1 MEISLISQIVA
12 GAIFVITFAGIL
24 ADRIDRTIVAL
35 VGASAM
41 MISGLLLDFYSQ
53 AEAFETIEL
62 ETLGLLLGM
71 MILVALLAETGFF
84 QYLAT
89 YTAKRSGGNPW
100 RLLVILGTI
109 TTLLSLFLDNVT
121 TIVLIAP
128 VTILIAE
135 ILGISPIPY
144 LMAEAL
150 LSDTGGVAT
159 LVGDPPNILI
169 GSAANLSFNDFIVNL
184 APIVFVAWIAVLFM
198 LKYLFR
204 KDLAKQPV
212 DPEAIQKLDEN
223 ALLKDRASLR
233 KILIVLAAVILLFF
247 LHSIL
252 HLSPSFIA
260 IAGAAVALLLIKP
273 DIEELLKEIEWS
285 ILLFFSALFIVVG
298 GLEASGILSIV
309 AEKITSLAVTDVLL
323 TGIILIWTG
332 AALSAIVDNIPYT
345 IIMIPIIHDLG
356 ALGVDITPLWWA
368 LALGAGFGGNGTP
381 IGSTANIITIRLSE
395 RTRTPITT
403 KLWLRTGLPIMIV
416 TSLIGSLLYALTFS
430 RM

>member
-12 GAIFVITFAGIL
+12 GTIFIITFVAIL

-41 MISGLLLDFYSQ
+41 IISGLLLGFYSQ
-53 AEAFETIEL
+53 AEAFETIDL
-62 ETLGLLLGM
+62 DTLGLLLGM
-71 MILVALLAETGFF
+71 MILVALLADTGFF

-89 YTAKRSGGNPW
+89 FTAKRSGGNPW

-109 TTLLSLFLDNVT
+109 TTLLSMLLDNVT

-150 LSDTGGVAT
+150 LSNTGGVAT

-169 GSAANLSFNDFIVNL
+169 GSAANLSFTDFLVNL
-184 APIVFVAWIAVLFM
+184 APIVLVAWIAVLFM
-198 LKYLFR
+198 LKFLFR
-204 KDLAKQPV
+204 KELAKRAE

-223 ALLKDRASLR
+223 SLLKDRESLR
-233 KILIVLAAVILLFF
+233 KILMVLAVVILLFF
-247 LHSIL
+247 SHSVL

-260 IAGAAVALLLIKP
+260 IAGAATALLLIKP
-273 DIEELLKEIEWS
+273 DMEEMLKEIEWS
-285 ILLFFSALFIVVG
+285 ILLFFSAVFIVVG
-298 GLEASGILSIV
+298 GLEASGILGIL
-309 AEKITSLAVTDVLL
+309 AEQLTSLAFSDVLL
-323 TGIILIWTG
+323 TGVILIWAG
-332 AALSAIVDNIPYT
+332 AGLSAIVDNIPYT
-345 IIMIPIIHDLG
+345 IIMIPIIQDLG
-356 ALGVDITPLWWA
+356 TLGVEIGPLWWA

-403 KLWLRTGLPIMIV
+403 ALWLKTGLPVMIV

>member
-12 GAIFVITFAGIL
+12 GTIFIITFVAIL

-41 MISGLLLDFYSQ
+41 IISGLLLGFYSQ
-53 AEAFETIEL
+53 AEAFETIDL
-62 ETLGLLLGM
+62 DTLGLLLGM
-71 MILVALLAETGFF
+71 MILVALLADTGFF

-89 YTAKRSGGNPW
+89 FTAKRSGGNPW

-109 TTLLSLFLDNVT
+109 TTLLSMLLDNVT

-150 LSDTGGVAT
+150 LSNTGGVAT

-169 GSAANLSFNDFIVNL
+169 GSAANLSFNDFLVNL
-184 APIVFVAWIAVLFM
+184 APIVLVAWIAVLFM
-198 LKYLFR
+198 LKFLFR
-204 KDLAKQPV
+204 KELAKRAE

-223 ALLKDRASLR
+223 SLLKDRESLR
-233 KILIVLAAVILLFF
+233 KILMVLAVVILLFF
-247 LHSIL
+247 SHSVL

-260 IAGAAVALLLIKP
+260 IAGAATALLLIKP
-273 DIEELLKEIEWS
+273 DMEEMLKEIEWS
-285 ILLFFSALFIVVG
+285 ILLFFSAVFIVVG
-298 GLEASGILSIV
+298 GLEASGILGIL
-309 AEKITSLAVTDVLL
+309 AEQLTSLAFSDVLL
-323 TGIILIWTG
+323 TGVILIWAG
-332 AALSAIVDNIPYT
+332 AGLSAIVDNIPYT
-345 IIMIPIIHDLG
+345 IIMIPIIQDLG
-356 ALGVDITPLWWA
+356 TLGVEIGPLWWA

-403 KLWLRTGLPIMIV
+403 ALWLKTGLPVMIV

>member
-1 MEISLISQIVA
+1 MDSTITIYIVA
-12 GAIFVITFAGIL
+12 GAIFVVTFIAIL
-24 ADRIDRTIVAL
+24 SDRIDRTIVAL

-41 MISGLLLDFYSQ
+41 VIAGLVLDFYSQ
-53 AEAFETIEL
+53 KEAFETIDL
-62 ETLGLLLGM
+62 ETLGLLIGM

-169 GSAANLSFNDFIVNL
+169 GSAANLGFNDFIVNL
-184 APIVFVAWIAVLFM
+184 APIVFVAWLAVLFM
-198 LKYLFR
+198 LKFLFR
-204 KDLAKQPV
+204 KELKVKPK
-212 DPEAIQKLDEN
+212 DPEALQSLDEK
-223 ALLKDRASLR
+223 ALLKDPKSLR
-233 KILIVLAAVILLFF
+233 RILIVLGGVILLFF
-247 LHSIL
+247 LHTFL

-260 IAGAAVALLLIKP
+260 ILGAAIAMLWLKP
-273 DIEELLKEIEWS
+273 DVEEVLKDVEWGVL
-285 ILLFFSALFIVVG
+285 IFFAALFAVVG
-298 GLEASGILSIV
+298 GLEASGPLGIL
-309 AEKITSLAVTDVLL
+309 ANNLTSLAVSDVLL
-323 TGIILIWTG
+323 TGIILIWAG
-332 AALSAIVDNIPYT
+332 AFISAIVDNIPYT
-345 IIMIPIIHDLG
+345 IIMIPIIQNLG
-356 ALGVDITPLWWA
+356 TMGVDITPLWWA

-381 IGSTANIITIRLSE
+381 IGSTANIITIKISE
-395 RTRTPITT
+395 KTRTPITT
-403 KLWLRTGLPIMIV
+403 ALWLRTGLPVMIV
-416 TSLIGSLLYALTFS
+416 TSIIGSVLFALTFS

>member
-1 MEISLISQIVA
+1 MDSSLINYIVA
-12 GAIFVITFAGIL
+12 GAIFAVTFIAIL
-24 ADRIDRTIVAL
+24 SDRIDRTIVAL

-41 MISGLLLDFYSQ
+41 VIAGLILDFYSQ
-53 AEAFETIEL
+53 TEAFGTIDI

-169 GSAANLSFNDFIVNL
+169 GSAANLGFNDFLINL
-184 APIVFVAWIAVLFM
+184 APIVFVAWLAVLFM
-198 LKYLFR
+198 LKFLFR
-204 KDLAKQPV
+204 KELAVKPT
-212 DPEAIQKLDEN
+212 DPEALQSLDEKS
-223 ALLKDRASLR
+223 LLKDPKALR
-233 KILIVLAAVILLFF
+233 RILIVLGGVILLFF
-247 LHSIL
+247 LHTYL

-260 IAGAAVALLLIKP
+260 ILGAAVAMLWIKP
-273 DIEELLKEIEWS
+273 DVEEVLKDVEWS
-285 ILLFFSALFIVVG
+285 VLLFFAALFVVVG
-298 GLEASGILSIV
+298 GLEASGLLGIL
-309 AEKITSLAVTDVLL
+309 ANNLTSLAVSDVLL
-323 TGIILIWTG
+323 TGIILIWAG
-332 AALSAIVDNIPYT
+332 ALISAIVDNIPYT
-345 IIMIPIIHDLG
+345 IIMIPIIQNLG
-356 ALGVDITPLWWA
+356 TLGVDITPLWWA

-381 IGSTANIITIRLSE
+381 IGSTANIITIKISE
-395 RTRTPITT
+395 KTRTPITT
-403 KLWLRTGLPIMIV
+403 ALWLRTGLPVMLV
-416 TSLIGSLLYALTFS
+416 TSLIGSILFALTFS